1 MSALLGENAVSTVV
15 DSVPPPPR
23 SVMGSQDIP
32 IELLRRNPAQPR
44 KIFADADIE
53 ELAASIREK
62 GVIQPLLVRPIAGA
76 MGEYEIV
83 AGERRWRA
91 AQRAGLREVP
101 AVVRTLADG
110 EVLEIAIIE
119 NVQRVDL
126 NAIEEALGYKA
137 LMEQFGR
144 TQDAVAEVVGK
155 SRSHVANAL
164 RLARAQ
170 TIDFGAPTLFSLDSD
185 GHGYRLGA
193 QHRTLPASVLA
204 ATSGPAVIRFD
215 RLGGGTGGLVR
226 ISGRGAAMLVKVDW
240 LTGRVVVEEAS

>member
-1 MSALLGENAVSTVV
+1 MTHARRAAGFTLIEILSVLTVLGLGGGIVAAAFPQRGGRLDV
-15 DSVPPPPR
+15 
-23 SVMGSQDIP
+23 
-32 IELLRRNPAQPR
+32 
-44 KIFADADIE
+44 
-53 ELAASIREK
+53 LAA
-62 GVIQPLLVRPIAGA
+62 AG
-76 MGEYEIV
+76 
-83 AGERRWRA
+83 
-91 AQRAGLREVP
+91 
-101 AVVRTLADG
+101 D
-110 EVLEIAIIE
+110 
-119 NVQRVDL
+119 
-126 NAIEEALGYKA
+126 
-137 LMEQFGR
+137 
-144 TQDAVAEVVGK
+144 
-155 SRSHVANAL
+155 VANAL